1 MTNLHDNYGDW
12 TETFNGP
19 WGWPMA
25 TSQGDKFERNW
36 DMVTGQDCE
45 PTIPS
50 LTGGGPNPDLWTC
63 K

>member
-1 MTNLHDNYGDW
+1 
-12 TETFNGP
+12 
-19 WGWPMA
+19 MA